1 MLDTLTFFN
10 SLNQMA
16 IGWDKVAICLA
27 SAFALGLLIS
37 LFYKITNTG
46 FSYESSFG
54 FTLIMITIII
64 AAIMITIGSNVALSL
79 GLIGSLSIIRFRTAV
94 KNTVNMAFLFWGIAE
109 GLAAGA
115 GQYVTAVVLLIILGV
130 IVFIISKIRLFSKA
144 NTDYIMVVALNYESD
159 SENIS
164 NILRDV
170 GLRWEI
176 KSRFINKGGSEIT
189 YSIYSRKVV
198 NINDAISKINKLGS
212 VESVSL
218 LSPETNLFV

>member
-1 MLDTLTFFN
+1 MISWEQILI
-10 SLNQMA
+10 SL
-16 IGWDKVAICLA
+16 ILA
-27 SAFALGLLIS
+27 FILGLLIS
-37 LFYKITNTG
+37 LVYKKTNIG

-94 KNTVNMAFLFWGIAE
+94 KNTANMAFLFWGIAE
-109 GLAAGA
+109 GLAVGA
-115 GQYVTAVVLLIILGV
+115 GQYTIAVISLLVIGVIIL
-130 IVFIISKIRLFSKA
+130 FISKIKLFSKA
-144 NTDYIMVVALNYESD
+144 NVDYIMVVSLKAEEE
-159 SENIS
+159 ENIS
-164 NILRDV
+164 RILSGS

-176 KSRFINKGGSEIT
+176 KSRFINKSGGEIT
-189 YSIYSRKVV
+189 YSVYSRKAADL
-198 NINDAISKINKLGS
+198 NGAISKINGLDS